1 MEVKS
6 NEKASIFLLGIYPMF
21 LNTFSRPGCRV
32 FVGKY
37 FSGFGLVTSAVIDN
51 EDY

>member
-1 MEVKS
+1 MH
-6 NEKASIFLLGIYPMF
+6 
-21 LNTFSRPGCRV
+21 FSRPGCRV

-37 FSGFGLVTSAVIDN
+37 ISGFGLVTSAAIDK

>member
-1 MEVKS
+1 VKS
-6 NEKASIFLLGIYPMF
+6 NEKASIFLLALHPMF
-21 LNTFSRPGCRV
+21 KNAFSRPGCRV